1 MWVINPA
8 VDCQYFPPG
17 LQLPPQPLRRL
28 LPILLLC
35 KQNKWWGAG
44 MVWSEVQTCIWPSWC
59 HCHSLSLASVKSRL
73 VLPFWYRL
81 TWVVPEKGPLNGCVC
96 FIMLLCCYL
105 QCFDTVGWVT
115 GRPSGLSKP
124 ILLAPTGSSQYRENE
139 NRELTIQDRFA
150 WKMTSGCRLLPFTVL
165 FNSRDCVAVLYDNS
179 VSSLNCNWNQADPNQ
194 QEHNQVIWE
203 LERLYEFPLYHP
215 SLVYCSF

>member
-1 MWVINPA
+1 
-8 VDCQYFPPG
+8 
-17 LQLPPQPLRRL
+17 
-28 LPILLLC
+28 
-35 KQNKWWGAG
+35 
-44 MVWSEVQTCIWPSWC
+44 
-59 HCHSLSLASVKSRL
+59 
-73 VLPFWYRL
+73 
-81 TWVVPEKGPLNGCVC
+81 
-96 FIMLLCCYL
+96 MLLCCYL

-215 SLVYCSF
+215 SLVSLWCKKQQHISFFTNKIYWPWRVTTFSTLLILTNISGSLL